1 MARCRDGKALRLKP
15 WAAGIERLA
24 GSGLA
29 LEKPQARIFEALR
42 NLIRNPSPDALLRE
56 ISLVLGA

>member
-1 MARCRDGKALRLKP
+1 M
-15 WAAGIERLA
+15 ERLA

-29 LEKPQARIFEALR
+29 LDRPQARVFEALR

-56 ISLVLGA
+56 VGLTLLVG